1 MALVVARYLRVLVG
15 FAQIWC
21 SDPFEPMVI
30 SRSRCNFGP
39 RLPLPRSHFPV
50 PRSTFSIL
58 SSPFPFSIHHSPFL
72 APSEFLVPRSSILVT
87 RSPFLVGVTSHYSY
101 DATVVSSNSNSR
113 EHLSAMGVLIR
124 QIKNF

>member
-1 MALVVARYLRVLVG
+1 MALVIARYLRVLVG

-39 RLPLPRSHFPV
+39 RLPLPRSPFPG

-58 SSPFPFSIHHSPFL
+58 RPPFS
-72 APSEFLVPRSSILVT
+72 VPRS
-87 RSPFLVGVTSHYSY
+87 
-101 DATVVSSNSNSR
+101 
-113 EHLSAMGVLIR
+113 
-124 QIKNF
+124 K